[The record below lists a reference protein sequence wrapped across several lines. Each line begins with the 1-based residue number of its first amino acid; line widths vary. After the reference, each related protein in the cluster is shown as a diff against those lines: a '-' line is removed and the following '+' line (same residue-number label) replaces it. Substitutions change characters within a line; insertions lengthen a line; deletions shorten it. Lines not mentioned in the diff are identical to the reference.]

1 MKFQILFKQFLFLAL
16 FLAMVT
22 PSKATADTKYI
33 LQQTTSGT
41 ITGKVLDKLDNSP
54 LIGVGVMVKGTT
66 RGTITDIDG
75 NFTLDI
81 EEGDKILVFS
91 YIGMKTQEVEIGDQK
106 DFMILMDSDSY
117 GLDEVIISGVASATP
132 KKKLT
137 VSVVSV
143 NGDDLKEAHSS
154 SAAGALQSKV
164 AGLKVI
170 HANGLPGSGASLR
183 LRGSTSLTGN
193 QEPMIILDGTIIGTN
208 LSDINLDD
216 IESFEVVKGAA
227 AAALYG
233 SKAGNGVIVLISK
246 RGKKNKSGASTI
258 TFRSEMGFQEISKK
272 LELSTHHPY
281 VLDPEWENYPYT
293 RYDGVFYYNDVKI
306 SGSRS
311 IKDDAYADQPYAKI
325 YDNQDLFF
333 KNGLYHTEYV
343 GITGNED
350 KTNFLLSFENNNQE
364 GIVFNTKG
372 YQRNNIKVNLDR
384 FISDKLKIST
394 SNLIIKTKSNNPGS
408 YKTFQDVLFMS
419 PDIDLNAKNSDSTD
433 YKILPDDWG
442 IAENPLYPL
451 AYKQKEANRF
461 SVIGNIKLN
470 YYITSWLKADA
481 KYTYEFRN
489 KDWTTITPKG
499 YLVNNKQDFGGKLYK
514 RNYRE
519 FNRNSQVTL
528 NANKKFGEFTTKL
541 KLSYL
546 YENTHYTNETVTGKD
561 FIFEDIP
568 HLNNTDQTKAKMVS
582 YQGDIISI
590 NYFGIADFD
599 FRDKYLFSALYRI
612 DGSSLFGENVR
623 WNPYFRLSSAYRVTE
638 DIKINGIDELKLRA
652 AIGTSGQ
659 RPGYSNQYETWDI
672 VNGNPTKKSVG
683 NKNLKPSQTKEIELG
698 FYMDFLTRFSL
709 EVIYSNSKTKDA
721 IDQAPLPS
729 HYGGYEYQWQNIGT
743 IASNSVELN
752 LKADIIK
759 RKSLTWKSNII
770 FDRVR
775 QKIESLNVPPYK
787 KGPKKAFF
795 YKEGETFGTMYGY
808 KWVTTLDEMK
818 NQLPDGKS
826 IGDFEVNSEGY
837 VVPKGSQGTVN
848 EIPINIDKDNDGL
861 ADKVAIGAGNPD
873 FNLSLG
879 NTINFKGLNLYF
891 LFAWKNGGDIYNY
904 TRQYSYRDLRA
915 IEFDQSGK
923 ADGDKKA
930 INYYSTFYK
939 NTAVNSYFIEDG
951 SFVKLREVALS
962 YHLNEG
968 LINSIFGGYVKG
980 IKIGVEARNLL
991 TFTNYRGYDPEVAS
1005 GSDLSNYPFDSFGY
1019 PNFRTYSAS
1028 IKLTF

>member
-1 MKFQILFKQFLFLAL
+1 MKFQNLIKNFLIAAL
-16 FLAMVT
+16 LLVSVT
-22 PSKATADTKYI
+22 KSNAIAEKHDI
-33 LQQTTSGT
+33 LQQTSLNT
-41 ITGKVLDKLDNSP
+41 IKGKVLDKQDNSP
-54 LIGVGVMVKGTT
+54 LIGVSVVVKGTT

-75 NFTLDI
+75 NFSFNL
-81 EEGDKILVFS
+81 EKGDKTLVFS
-91 YIGMKTQEVEIGDQK
+91 YIGMKTQELDIEGNKELLIY
-106 DFMILMDSDSY
+106 MDSDSY

-170 HANGLPGSGASLR
+170 HANGLPGSGSTMR

-193 QEPMIILDGTIIGTN
+193 QSPMIILDGSIISTN
-208 LSDINLDD
+208 LADINLDD

-233 SKAGNGVIVLISK
+233 SKAGNGVIVLVSK
-246 RGKKNKSGASTI
+246 RGKKNDAGASTI
-258 TFRSEMGFQEISKK
+258 TFRSEMGYQKISKK
-272 LELSTHHPY
+272 LELATHHPY
-281 VLDPEWENYPYT
+281 VLDTAWQKYPYT
-293 RYDGVFYYNDVKI
+293 RYDGVYYYNDIKI

-311 IKDDAYADQPYAKI
+311 LTENSYADQPYARL

-333 KNGLYHTEYV
+333 KNGLYHTEYI
-343 GITGNED
+343 GITGNEE
-350 KTNFLLSFENNNQE
+350 KTNFLISFENNNQE
-364 GIVFNTKG
+364 GIIFNTKG
-372 YQRNNIKVNLDR
+372 YQRNNIKVNMDR

-408 YKTFQDVLFMS
+408 YKSFQDVLFMS
-419 PDIDLNAKNSDSTD
+419 PDIDLRAKNSDSTD
-433 YKILPDDWG
+433 YKILPDDWF

-451 AYKQKEANRF
+451 AYKKKEENRF
-461 SVIGNIKLN
+461 SVVGNVKLN
-470 YYITSWLKADA
+470 YYLTNWLTADA

-499 YLVNNKQDFGGKLYK
+499 YLVNNKSDFDGKLYK

-519 FNRNSQVTL
+519 FNKNTQLTL
-528 NANKKFGEFTTKL
+528 NANKRFGEFTTKL

-546 YENTHYTNETVTGKD
+546 YENTHYTNETVTGKG
-561 FIFEDIP
+561 FIFSGVP
-568 HLNNTDQTKAKMVS
+568 HLNNTDQTKASLNS
-582 YQGDIISI
+582 YKGDIVSI
-590 NYFGIADFD
+590 NYFGITDFD
-599 FRDKYLFSALYRI
+599 YKDKYLFSALYRI

-623 WNPYFRLSSAYRVTE
+623 WNPYYRISTAYRLTE
-638 DIKINGIDELKLRA
+638 DIKIKGIDELKIRA

-659 RPGYSNQYETWDI
+659 RPEYSNQYETWDI
-672 VNGNPTKKSVG
+672 YNGKATKRSVG
-683 NKNLKPSQTKEIELG
+683 NKNLKPSNTKEFELG
-698 FYMDFLTRFSL
+698 FYMDFLNRFSF
-709 EVIYSNSKTKDA
+709 ETIYSNSVTKNA
-721 IDQAPLPS
+721 IDKAPLPS

-743 IASNSVELN
+743 IGSNAIEAN
-752 LKADIIK
+752 LKMDIIK
-759 RKSLTWKSNII
+759 QKDFIWKANLI
-770 FDRVR
+770 FDRIR
-775 QKIESLNVPPYK
+775 QKILKLDVPPYK

-795 YKEGETFGTMYGY
+795 YKEGETFGMMYGY
-808 KWVTTLDEMK
+808 KWVTTLEQMK
-818 NQLPDGKS
+818 EQLPEGKT
-826 IGDFEVNSEGY
+826 IDDYEVNSDGY
-837 VVPKGSQGTVN
+837 VVPKGSQGTVD
-848 EIPINIDKDNDGL
+848 EIPINFDKDNDGL
-861 ADKVAIGAGNPD
+861 ADKVAIGSGGAD

-891 LFAWKNGGDIYNY
+891 LIAWKNGGDVYNN

-915 IEFDQSGK
+915 KEFDQSEK
-923 ADGDKKA
+923 AEGEKKT

-962 YHLNEG
+962 YNLNKSI
-968 LINSIFGGYVKG
+968 LKSIFRGYIRG
-980 IKIGVEARNLL
+980 IKIGIEARNLL
-991 TFTNYRGYDPEVAS
+991 TITDYKGYDPEVAS
-1005 GSDLSNYPFDSFGY
+1005 GSDLSNYPFDDFGY